1 MRALRLLVSVLLGI
15 VILFDVSLAYR
26 FLHYGWPR
34 TLVVNETTQG
44 VEVQSFPI
52 RMDVW
57 SWMFLGLYGVLH
69 VVLCYGVWK
78 AWRSTARRSKVA
90 SM

>member
-26 FLHYGWPR
+26 FLHYGWPH
-34 TLVVNETTQG
+34 TLVITETTQG
-44 VEVQSFPI
+44 VEVQSFPM

-57 SWMFLGLYGVLH
+57 SWVGFGLYGVLN

-78 AWRSTARRSKVA
+78 TWRSTARRKVA
-90 SM
+90 TK